1 MFLSAYA
8 LRNIVKSQ
16 GVDDIAQAI
25 TSSYLENNSTDKYKY
40 RLQPSVSDDDTYSY
54 IAKDI
59 IEDYDGSSLVM

>member
-1 MFLSAYA
+1 MFLIAYA

-40 RLQPSVSDDDTYSY
+40 RLQPSVSDDTYSY

>member
-1 MFLSAYA
+1 MFLIAYA

-40 RLQPSVSDDDTYSY
+40 RLQPSVSDDDTY
-54 IAKDI
+54 
-59 IEDYDGSSLVM
+59 